1 MQIDWHLLLYGLSW
15 LFAISNMVLAI
26 FAFNMYFMLAL
37 TIRYWHAS
45 ANHLPPLAEVD
56 WPSVLVQ
63 LPIYNERYVVER
75 LIDAVAGLT
84 YPTDRLIIQ
93 VLDDSTDDTVALA
106 QARVAYHHVRGLHIE
121 YIHRV
126 ERIGYK
132 AGALSA
138 GMAVTPGDFI
148 AIFDADF
155 VPSPD
160 FLYRLIPEFS
170 DQPRLGMVQARW
182 GHLNAEQNLVTR
194 AMMLAVDSFFAVD
207 QVARSGAGLFMN
219 FNGSACIL
227 RRACIEDAGGWQYE
241 TLVEDMDLSYRALI
255 KGWRIKYRSDVV
267 VPGELPVS
275 IITLKQQQYR
285 WAKGAT
291 QVVYNL
297 GGKVIFSRKPLFHKI
312 LGMVHLSGYLPH
324 PLIVFSLV
332 LSLPVVLLNGQ
343 TPIHWGLMGLA
354 TLAPPLAILWGQLLL
369 RHKQGMNWLYF
380 PVIFLIGIGMAVT
393 DTRAIWDALF
403 IHANVFV
410 RTPKFGQVNH
420 RESLYA
426 LPVDGCTWVEL
437 ALALYG
443 FATTLLAIQRAPA
456 LVPFI
461 LIYTAGFGFTALT
474 GFWQSRGVRL
484 GQVVEQPIS

>member
-1 MQIDWHLLLYGLSW
+1 MFMGWDLFLYGLSW
-15 LFAISNMVLAI
+15 LYAICNMVLAV
-26 FAFNMYFMLAL
+26 FAFNMFFMLAL
-37 TIRYWHAS
+37 TIRYWRAS
-45 ANHLPPLAEVD
+45 ATALAPLAEAD

-63 LPIYNERYVVER
+63 LPVFNERYVVER
-75 LIDAVAGLT
+75 LIDAAAALH
-84 YPTDRLIIQ
+84 YPSDRLIIQ
-93 VLDDSTDDTVALA
+93 VLDDSTDDTSTLA
-106 QARVAYHHVRGLHIE
+106 QARAAFHRAHGLRIE
-121 YIHRV
+121 YSHRAK
-126 ERIGYK
+126 RSGYK
-132 AGALSA
+132 AGALA
-138 GMAVTPGDFI
+138 DGMAAASGEFI

-160 FLYRLIPEFS
+160 FLRHLIPEFS
-170 DQPRLGMVQARW
+170 DQPRLGMLQARW

-227 RRACIEDAGGWQYE
+227 RRTCIEDAGGWQHD
-241 TLVEDMDLSYRALI
+241 TLVEDMDLSYRAVLRD
-255 KGWRIKYRSDVV
+255 WRIKYRSDVV

-291 QVVYNL
+291 QVVYKL
-297 GGKVIFSRKPLFHKI
+297 GGKVILSRKPLSHKI
-312 LGMVHLSGYLPH
+312 LGLVHLSGYLPH
-324 PLIVFSLV
+324 PLIVLSLV

-343 TPIHWGLMGLA
+343 APIHWGIMGLA

-369 RHKQGMNWLYF
+369 RHKQGMNWFYL
-380 PVIFLIGIGMAVT
+380 PVIFLIGIGLAVT
-393 DTRAIWDALF
+393 DTRAIWDAF
-403 IHANVFV
+403 FVRANVFV
-410 RTPKFGQVNH
+410 RTPKFGAVNH

-426 LPVDGCTWVEL
+426 LPVDASTWVEL

-443 FATTLLAIQRAPA
+443 FATSLLAIQRAPA
-456 LVPFI
+456 LVVFI

-474 GFWQSRGVRL
+474 GFWQSRGVQA
-484 GQVVEQPIS
+484 GPAA